1 MLFQYCKFLMPGPL
15 KRGTVGAST
24 LILSKDIDKI
34 LLCEVQILMKQTL
47 SRWWIRHKCLYLRTQ
62 NITLNQNRYPH
73 RPEQNYFV
81 LFAMRYPVLF
91 SWHDYFY
98 SYYQVQKGCLIYLS
112 KTLTEEQRPWS
123 SSPPRTLPAAT
134 MPSHTPGSY
143 QPGRERAS
151 ATTACGHQTFHIR
164 NLSFV
169 LICITLWM

>member
-1 MLFQYCKFLMPGPL
+1 MWLYYDFFWQMLFQYCKFLMPGPL

-81 LFAMRYPVLF
+81 LFAMRYPVLL
-91 SWHDYFY
+91 SWNDYFY
-98 SYYQVQKGCLIYLS
+98 YYYNSTANGKHKDWDDALTVHDTSPDIHVPLLVIGTKQVK
-112 KTLTEEQRPWS
+112 
-123 SSPPRTLPAAT
+123 
-134 MPSHTPGSY
+134 
-143 QPGRERAS
+143 
-151 ATTACGHQTFHIR
+151 
-164 NLSFV
+164 
-169 LICITLWM
+169 